1 MGKVFDITERLKENS
16 NFARLNDILAN
27 EPPEVFRVT
36 TVYMLSELQEKVTH
50 LQGVVF
56 TLMHMMSELRKR
68 PLTRD
73 ERRKL
78 ANQLDIDLEKNNY
91 TQK

>member
-1 MGKVFDITERLKENS
+1 
-16 NFARLNDILAN
+16 
-27 EPPEVFRVT
+27 
-36 TVYMLSELQEKVTH
+36 
-50 LQGVVF
+50 VF
-56 TLMHMMSELRKR
+56 TLMHMMNELRKR

-78 ANQLDIDLEKNNY
+78 ANQLDIDLEKKNY